1 MGTTKNTLETP
12 PRPVENP
19 AVDELRA
26 ISVFSDLPAEGL
38 AWLASQMSVFEL
50 QPGDIAVEAGDP
62 ADHLLLLFHGEIH
75 SERGDGRLYIVHAGQ
90 VTGLLPYSRLTHYPA
105 TAHAIVESRGAR
117 LHKSKFDEMLN
128 RMPVLHQRLVSIMAD
143 RIRESTLADQ
153 QREKLMALGKI
164 SAGLAH
170 ELNNPASAA
179 RRAARNLRQEF
190 TSVRTAALQLEK
202 RGLPLSSRLFLAQL
216 DTDWSEHAGAHSAL
230 DTLERSEREEEFAGW
245 LEDHGIPNSW
255 DLAARLV
262 DAGFDRSTLNQVAKQ
277 IPEEFLADAVVR
289 ITASIT
295 ISRLIEE
302 IENSVSKMSDLVR
315 AVKEYSY
322 MDQMPQQEVDIHA
335 GLENTLIM
343 LRHQLKNGIEVV
355 RDYDQ
360 KLPTICARGS
370 ELNQVWTNLI
380 SNAVDAMKGK
390 GRLRIRTSREADHA
404 VVEVVDNGEG
414 IPPEIQSRIF
424 EPFFTTKPVG
434 EGTGLGLEM
443 VHRIVK
449 NHHGN
454 VSFESHPGETRFVVR
469 IPLARARE
477 AKV

>member
-1 MGTTKNTLETP
+1 
-12 PRPVENP
+12 
-19 AVDELRA
+19 
-26 ISVFSDLPAEGL
+26 
-38 AWLASQMSVFEL
+38 
-50 QPGDIAVEAGDP
+50 
-62 ADHLLLLFHGEIH
+62 
-75 SERGDGRLYIVHAGQ
+75 
-90 VTGLLPYSRLTHYPA
+90 
-105 TAHAIVESRGAR
+105 
-117 LHKSKFDEMLN
+117 
-128 RMPVLHQRLVSIMAD
+128 
-143 RIRESTLADQ
+143 
-153 QREKLMALGKI
+153 
-164 SAGLAH
+164 
-170 ELNNPASAA
+170 
-179 RRAARNLRQEF
+179 
-190 TSVRTAALQLEK
+190 
-202 RGLPLSSRLFLAQL
+202 
-216 DTDWSEHAGAHSAL
+216 
-230 DTLERSEREEEFAGW
+230 
-245 LEDHGIPNSW
+245 
-255 DLAARLV
+255 
-262 DAGFDRSTLNQVAKQ
+262 
-277 IPEEFLADAVVR
+277 
-289 ITASIT
+289 
-295 ISRLIEE
+295 
-302 IENSVSKMSDLVR
+302 
-315 AVKEYSY
+315 

-424 EPFFTTKPVG
+424 EPFFTTKPIG

-443 VHRIVK
+443 VHRIVR
-449 NHHGN
+449 NHQGN